1 MRMSPAGLGIALYL
15 GLSSLASAAPAKFYV
30 VVRGVEDG
38 DGVKSGIRDEA
49 LKLFKDELGRHPELT
64 LTPPP
69 GLPTTDDHEVLKE
82 ALKAKGL
89 KALEVTLRILTVTQ
103 AVNPPPAGKQYRVLV
118 RSIKLSVFGDSLPDK
133 VMAIGGNGESQVG
146 AEIGASA
153 DVEKEGK
160 PLLVDAAKEAIKQAV
175 DMTVAKLQ
183 LPDSGKVKLKKKAKT
198 AK

>member
-1 MRMSPAGLGIALYL
+1 MALLL
-15 GLSSLASAAPAKFYV
+15 GLSSAATAAPAKFYV

-38 DGVKSGIRDEA
+38 EDVKSGIKDEA
-49 LKLFKDELGRHPELT
+49 LKLFKDELGRHAELT
-64 LTPPP
+64 LTPPA

-89 KALEVTLRILTVTQ
+89 KALEVTLRILSVTQ
-103 AVNPPPAGKQYRVLV
+103 QVNPPAAGKQYRTLV
-118 RSIKLSVFGDSLPDK
+118 RGIKLSVFGDSLPDK

-146 AEIGASA
+146 AEIGAHA
-153 DVEKEGK
+153 DVDKEGK

-183 LPDSGKVKLKKKAKT
+183 LPESGKVKLKKPKAKPKT
-198 AK
+198 